1 MKYLLKSLLTV
12 ATFVLLLQSC
22 VNTDYDFD
30 NMDTS
35 GVFNIPPIMLG
46 SIEIEL
52 FDLPEGILPELPPEF
67 TLPGLSYVLSETLYD
82 LFGEE
87 VVDNFFFPGAG
98 TVEIAARQVNVRL
111 PVAGATIDLFFNVL
125 DSEGEPL
132 LDVNIPHQRLTMGQQ
147 NQSLS
152 ITLNERYMR
161 YMHNAQ
167 SLELVMALS
176 SPPGATLE
184 IDGTS
189 YLELNNVIIRTG
201 GIRFDDLFDWGLPF

>member
-22 VNTDYDFD
+22 VNRDYDFD

-52 FDLPEGILPELPPEF
+52 LDLPIGELPERLPDGFPP
-67 TLPGLSYVLSETLYD
+67 LPALSYVLSYTLYD

-87 VVDNFFFPGAG
+87 VVDNFFFPGARR
-98 TVEIAARQVNVRL
+98 VEIEAREVNVRL
-111 PVAGATIDLFFNVL
+111 PLSGATIDILFNVL
-125 DSEGEPL
+125 DSEGVPL
-132 LDVNIPHQRLTMGQQ
+132 LGVTIPPQRLTTGR
-147 NQSLS
+147 NQRLR
-152 ITLNERYMR
+152 ITLDERYMR

-167 SLELVMALS
+167 SLEFVLALS

-201 GIRFDDLFDWGLPF
+201 GIRFDL